1 MNLEAVERELKR
13 RWAYPYRWPSVQGD
27 RRDRATD
34 FIYRVSRFDELLRQV
49 QDRFGANPDY
59 PDWFDYALN
68 RWYNFWSARAVEE
81 IFCTLE
87 RVTPAK
93 NRRDRLVD
101 FSIDGVRFDHKT
113 TVFPSGFG
121 HDLTYARKH
130 PWLLIEWLY
139 QHQSQQRRKHLAN
152 RLFVVLHAH
161 DGQHWRLKA
170 EIAWLKGL
178 IETYI
183 EGFTAKTPYRFGFQ
197 PDQVTLSDVIWGI
210 KGAAKVP

>member
-1 MNLEAVERELKR
+1 MNLEVVERELKQ
-13 RWAYPYRWPSVQGD
+13 RWAYPYRWHSVQG
-27 RRDRATD
+27 DRATD
-34 FIYRVSRFDELLRQV
+34 FIYRVARFDDLLHKAK
-49 QDRFGANPDY
+49 DKFGDNPDY
-59 PDWFDYALN
+59 PAWFDYALN

-101 FSIDGVRFDHKT
+101 FRIDGVRFDHKT
-113 TVFPSGFG
+113 TVFPGGFG
-121 HDLTYARKH
+121 HDLAYARKH

-152 RLFVVLHAH
+152 RLFIVLYAH

-178 IETYI
+178 IEAYM
-183 EGFTAKTPYRFGFQ
+183 EDFTAQTPYRFSFQ

-210 KGAAKVP
+210 KDVPEEF